1 MKQLK
6 GLKSPECEGVHFL
19 LCSPCGEVRN
29 SRKLAVFHCPH
40 GHQVKSRPQ
49 RTQAAGLGPLS
60 PALLR
65 VTLRNFS
72 RRAAP
77 RPPPHLSI
85 LTVKVEPV
93 PTARAVL
100 RLLCQCPA
108 VTLLFKLLPLGDVS
122 DLSQMSQYLA
132 LSLPGLS
139 ITGERW
145 RACKLP
151 GSYRT

>member
-1 MKQLK
+1 MFT
-6 GLKSPECEGVHFL
+6 SL
-19 LCSPCGEVRN
+19 LALWRSKKFSE
-29 SRKLAVFHCPH
+29 
-40 GHQVKSRPQ
+40 
-49 RTQAAGLGPLS
+49 AGSVPLS
-60 PALLR
+60 PRSPGKVQA
-65 VTLRNFS
+65 TEDS
-72 RRAAP
+72 GRRAWTP
-77 RPPPHLSI
+77 EPSPSQSDFEELQPPPPPPHLSI
-85 LTVKVEPV
+85 LTAKVEPV

-122 DLSQMSQYLA
+122 DLSQMSRYLA